1 MPIHKP
7 PSTLFLMLGA
17 MWTTLTAAKDVSMGM
32 GDWRSVMNR
41 ARKGAALFI
50 DPWTHLQV
58 AKALRRREIRPV
70 LAAAPWM
77 MFKYLTDYL
86 KTGLSRK
93 ERASILVRHYTLLS
107 NQAHEQFFR
116 KIVDGR
122 VELWQEFVGDHA
134 YRILLTF
141 PRETHF
147 EGDLALVF
155 RADSTDLYTLSF
167 TCGPGDI
174 AGLPESNV
182 MYIARVQGKGGALD
196 LIRHATKDCLD
207 ISPAALLLAAAEG
220 IAMELNLEQIIG
232 ISGGTQISLERAMPR
247 DLLTPYDEFWIAVGG
262 QRVAGDMY
270 HLTVPLA
277 EKPLQLIQ
285 RSHRPRVRRK
295 RAFKRLVSEQV
306 RAKFRESV
314 AVAEPTTA

>member
-1 MPIHKP
+1 MAI
-7 PSTLFLMLGA
+7 
-17 MWTTLTAAKDVSMGM
+17 
-32 GDWRSVMNR
+32 GDWRSMMKR

-58 AKALRRREIRPV
+58 TRVLGRRKVRPV

-116 KIVDGR
+116 AIVDGR
-122 VELWQEFVGDHA
+122 LELWQEFIGDHDF
-134 YRILLTF
+134 RILLTF

-155 RADSTDLYTLSF
+155 RADATDLYTLSF

-174 AGLPESNV
+174 VGLRASNV

-196 LIRHATKDCLD
+196 LIRNATKECHD

-220 IAMELNLEQIIG
+220 IAMELNLEQMIG
-232 ISGGTQISLERAMPR
+232 ISGGNQISLERARPR
-247 DLLTPYDEFWIAVGG
+247 DLLTPYDEFWVAVGG
-262 QRVAGDMY
+262 QRLEGDMY

-285 RSHRPRVRRK
+285 RCHRSRVRRK
-295 RAFKRLVSEQV
+295 RAFKRLVSEKV
-306 RAKFRESV
+306 RAKFRES
-314 AVAEPTTA
+314 AGVAEPTT